1 MANTSLQTTSQKHTT
16 FPLLSHSHQT
26 RLLSL
31 KHCIERKTLKQITL
45 SALSYQ
51 HDPMESLYSMPS
63 CLFPVSFGIL
73 SNNLG
78 SEIVSILSGVAEEI
92 QF

>member
-1 MANTSLQTTSQKHTT
+1 
-16 FPLLSHSHQT
+16 
-26 RLLSL
+26 
-31 KHCIERKTLKQITL
+31 
-45 SALSYQ
+45 
-51 HDPMESLYSMPS
+51 MESLYSMPS

-78 SEIVSILSGVAEEI
+78 SEIVSIFSGVAEEI